1 MKNTVNLICAC
12 GVTSSH
18 QCSVSWGG
26 LNVADAAWHSVWL
39 HGDWR
44 TLTRHMSVAER
55 NHAADAVARHSRQ
68 LALQDGNLTHTEPQ
82 NLRWWLDPAA

>member
-18 QCSVSWGG
+18 LCSASWGG
-26 LNVADAAWHSVWL
+26 LSVADAAWHSVWL
-39 HGDWR
+39 HGDWHAS
-44 TLTRHMSVAER
+44 TRHMSVAER

-68 LALQDGNLTHTEPQ
+68 LALQNGNLSHTEPQ
-82 NLRWWLDPAA
+82 NLRWWLDPS

>member
-18 QCSVSWGG
+18 QCSVNWDG

-44 TLTRHMSVAER
+44 TLTRNMSTVER

-82 NLRWWLDPAA
+82 NLRWWLDPS